1 MMKQKFRESRIVK
14 NITYSGSRHSEAQA
28 AYEWENKMH
37 RNYGVYPRVNIVRGK
52 VDIELSVD
60 LIHEISE
67 LLEIK
72 PPKYYF
78 YDGRDTNWG
87 GYANGKRIVLRT
99 DSSFTT
105 AVHEMA
111 HYIDNIYSRYK
122 TGEGH
127 GDSFKQILS
136 LLYIEL
142 GYWPMSSMSK
152 SDYLRTFARYMP
164 NSALQSRRSAARLSP
179 SQNYDEGLEDY
190 LKEKERQEAE
200 AEAKRKEAE
209 AKQKEWKRIKSVIS
223 AGCMGSFSEWFD
235 FQMVE
240 DYITKSIGTG
250 DFPVLEYY
258 FVFGD
263 SSFEFYYPWRECGED
278 DWFEECVNCYV
289 IDRKKYITDKQISSF
304 EQLVEDNDGLQSLFL
319 DFVDF
324 VIADFYE
331 ELANG
336 AYDMEPDLIYILC
349 DDAFDEIEVEQGKSE
364 DCRWPAS
371 DCLLSFC
378 NSCWYRDIKEKRKEL
393 KRVLSAHKAD

>member
-1 MMKQKFRESRIVK
+1 
-14 NITYSGSRHSEAQA
+14 
-28 AYEWENKMH
+28 MH
-37 RNYGVYPRVNIVRGK
+37 RNYGVYPRVNIARGK

-87 GYANGKRIVLRT
+87 GYANAKRIVLRT
-99 DSSFTT
+99 DSCFTT

-111 HYIDNIYSRYK
+111 HYIDSIYRRYK

-152 SDYLRTFARYMP
+152 SDYLEAYARYMP
-164 NSALQSRRSAARLSP
+164 TSAIISRRRRLS
-179 SQNYDEGLEDY
+179 QKYDQELDDY

-200 AEAKRKEAE
+200 AEAKRKETE
-209 AKQKEWKRIKSVIS
+209 AKQKEWRRRKSVIS

-263 SSFEFYYPWRECGED
+263 SSFEFYYPWRECHED
-278 DWFEECVNCYV
+278 DWFEECVNRYV
-289 IDRKKYITDKQISSF
+289 VDCKKYITDQQISSF
-304 EQLVEDNDGLQSLFL
+304 EQLVEDNDGLLSLFG

-336 AYDMEPDLIYILC
+336 AYDVEPDLIYILC
-349 DDAFDEIEVEQGKSE
+349 DDAFDEIEVKQEKSE

-371 DCLLSFC
+371 DCLLRFC
-378 NSCWYRDIKEKRKEL
+378 NSCWYRDIKEKREQL

>member
-1 MMKQKFRESRIVK
+1 MMKQKFRESRIEK
-14 NITYSGSRHSEAQA
+14 NITLSGSRHSEAQE
-28 AYEWENKMH
+28 AYRWEKKMH
-37 RNYGVYPRVNIVRGK
+37 RNYGVIPRFGPGT
-52 VDIELSVD
+52 VDIELSVH

-78 YDGRDTNWG
+78 YDGSDTNWG

-99 DSSFTT
+99 DSCFTT
-105 AVHEMA
+105 AIHEMA
-111 HYIDNIYSRYK
+111 HYIDNIYRRYK

-152 SDYLRTFARYMP
+152 SDYLEAYARYMP
-164 NSALQSRRSAARLSP
+164 TSALISRRRRLS
-179 SQNYDEGLEDY
+179 QKYDQELDDY

-209 AKQKEWKRIKSVIS
+209 AKQKEWRRRKSVIS

-263 SSFEFYYPWRECGED
+263 SSLEFYYPWRECHED
-278 DWFEECVNCYV
+278 DWFEECVNRYV
-289 IDRKKYITDKQISSF
+289 VDCKKYITDQQISSF
-304 EQLVEDNDGLQSLFL
+304 DQLVEDNDGLLSLFG

-349 DDAFDEIEVEQGKSE
+349 DDAFDEIEVKQEKSE
-364 DCRWPAS
+364 HCRWPAS

-378 NSCWYRDIKEKRKEL
+378 NSCWYRDIKEKREQL